1 MTLRPERA
9 VWPHPQRRTLLVGR
23 GRAVLAA
30 GVVEDGLLRSSGR
43 SAARARDE
51 SRSVLIQVRRCLEC
65 ARAAAAAPPR
75 PPRTR
80 RALDCPG
87 DVGVAEVCRYPSV
100 PVSVSTPAR
109 CQVATQAVAARLT
122 AAIQPP

>member
-1 MTLRPERA
+1 MTRRPESA

-43 SAARARDE
+43 SAGRARDE
-51 SRSVLIQVRRCLEC
+51 CGSGVIQVRRWLEC
-65 ARAAAAAPPR
+65 ARAAAAPPR